1 MSVLTEAEV
10 FEISQL
16 NLQRTK
22 EKKNNMGK
30 KKPTT
35 FSTVSS
41 ARTPTQQHAVRE
53 NVLKK
58 LSQQKRNEINQLADY
73 LLKLGFDATV
83 TVNELWTQYTE
94 IESNLQRLQAIESE
108 LKTKTANGKNRL
120 ATIDRFYEW
129 AKCNGGRFDG
139 VRIQQYPQ
147 YELGLVAAKDFQCGE
162 QFATIPK
169 KMILS
174 LDNLSETAAEVLD
187 QVPVLDTMPNVKLAF
202 ALVIER
208 LNGNASFWKPYIDLL
223 PERYS
228 TVLNFTPN
236 EMNEL
241 KGSSAFVMALNQC
254 KHIARQYAFI
264 RKAIQ
269 NLKSDQ
275 PDSMMTTLKERFT
288 YELYW

>member
-1 MSVLTEAEV
+1 
-10 FEISQL
+10 
-16 NLQRTK
+16 
-22 EKKNNMGK
+22 MGK

-35 FSTVSS
+35 FSTVTS
-41 ARTPTQQHAVRE
+41 ARAPTQQHAVRE

-108 LKTKTANGKNRL
+108 LKTKSHNGKNRL
-120 ATIDRFYEW
+120 ATIERFYEW
-129 AKCNGGRFDG
+129 AQTNGGRFDG
-139 VRIQQYPQ
+139 VRIQQFPQ
-147 YELGLVAAKDFQCGE
+147 YELGLVAAKDFQRGE
-162 QFATIPK
+162 HFATIPK

-174 LDNLSETAAEVLD
+174 LDNLSETAVEVLD
-187 QVPVLDTMPNVKLAF
+187 QMPVLDTMPNVKLAF

-208 LNGNASFWKPYIDLL
+208 LNGNASAWKPYIDLL

-228 TVLNFTPN
+228 TVMNFTPN

-269 NLKSDQ
+269 NLESDR
-275 PDSMMTTLKERFT
+275 PDSMLTTLKERFT

>member
-1 MSVLTEAEV
+1 
-10 FEISQL
+10 
-16 NLQRTK
+16 
-22 EKKNNMGK
+22 MGK

-35 FSTVSS
+35 SS
-41 ARTPTQQHAVRE
+41 AITLNRAPIQQHAVRE
-53 NVLKK
+53 NVSVKK
-58 LSQQKRNEINQLADY
+58 LSQQKRNEINQLSDY

-83 TVNELWTQYTE
+83 TLNELWTQYVE
-94 IESNLQRLQAIESE
+94 IEANLQRLQSIESE
-108 LKTKTANGKNRL
+108 LRTKSHNGKNRM

-129 AKCNGGRFDG
+129 AKTNGAHFDG
-139 VRIQQYPQ
+139 VRIHQFPQ
-147 YELGLVAAKDFQCGE
+147 YELGLVATKDFKCGE
-162 QFATIPK
+162 HFVTVPK

-174 LDNLSETAAEVLD
+174 LDNLSKEAAEVLD
-187 QVPVLDTMPNVKLAF
+187 QMPVLDTMPNVKLAF

-228 TVLNFTPN
+228 TVMYFTPN

-241 KGSSAFVMALNQC
+241 KGSSAFVTALNQC

-269 NLKSDQ
+269 NLKAEQ
-275 PDSMMTTLKERFT
+275 PDSMLAILKERFT
-288 YELYW
+288 YDLYW